1 MQNESQR
8 SRRRRYTEICLKGM
22 DNTKFVVRKVLY
34 DLIDRKQFAT
44 LNILTQEMKNKKII
58 DIGRSILYCVLQTNE
73 I

>member
-8 SRRRRYTEICLKGM
+8 SNRRRYTEICLKEM

-44 LNILTQEMKNKKII
+44 LHILMQEVKNKKII